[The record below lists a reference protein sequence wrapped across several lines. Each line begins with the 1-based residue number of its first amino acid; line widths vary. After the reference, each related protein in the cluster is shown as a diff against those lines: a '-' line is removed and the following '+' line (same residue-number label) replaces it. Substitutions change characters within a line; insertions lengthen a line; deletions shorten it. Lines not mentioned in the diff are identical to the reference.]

1 MIDYYIHSLVICM
14 NKKYHNQDLE
24 IDGLTYKRMYSKTN
38 DIDYEKCMKLLL
50 KYRADTNAELIGK

>member
-1 MIDYYIHSLVICM
+1 M